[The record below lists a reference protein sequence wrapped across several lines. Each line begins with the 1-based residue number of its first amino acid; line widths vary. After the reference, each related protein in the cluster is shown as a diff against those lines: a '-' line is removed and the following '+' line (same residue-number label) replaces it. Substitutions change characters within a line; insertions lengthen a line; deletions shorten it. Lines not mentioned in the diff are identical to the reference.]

1 MSLTTTAM
9 NTAEIQLLADSL
21 EALVDEGSVELLP
34 TLETLWYVL
43 GQGDEPEHVVEAR
56 DVVAEQIAERDA
68 VELMMDERLEQLEAR
83 ADRCVS

>member
-1 MSLTTTAM
+1 M